1 MRKDLFLVKRAL
13 LSLFALVVIAMEA
26 RAQYVF
32 VIGKPANGGEIRV
45 GKSLDLGAY
54 MDGSAFIDN
63 AQLGE
68 TVYFDFRPYTDWQ
81 FTEITYDEN
90 LSAADVTESAGIYS
104 FTYHH

>member
-1 MRKDLFLVKRAL
+1 
-13 LSLFALVVIAMEA
+13 
-26 RAQYVF
+26 
-32 VIGKPANGGEIRV
+32 
-45 GKSLDLGAY
+45 

-90 LSAADVTESAGIYS
+90 LSAADVTESDGIYS